1 MIEMFVVLG
10 LGILLGWPLG
20 RYLAAVM
27 QGKPMVGDRL
37 FYWVEQPLYR
47 VLGTSPQQA
56 MNWRGYVTAFL
67 VSNLILGL
75 VTWVIF
81 MVQAWLP
88 LNPNNAPNMSWD
100 LALHTMM
107 SF

>member
-27 QGKPMVGDRL
+27 QGKSMVGDRL

-47 VLGTSPQQA
+47 VLGTSRNRP
-56 MNWRGYVTAFL
+56 
-67 VSNLILGL
+67 
-75 VTWVIF
+75 
-81 MVQAWLP
+81 
-88 LNPNNAPNMSWD
+88 
-100 LALHTMM
+100 
-107 SF
+107 